1 MSKRSIEEDIILSDN
16 DDLTEFNIDEN
27 DFGFLIDGEGNLK
40 TVFGPNDLFGEPPE
54 AVQKILDMFGVTSAE
69 LALRSGTTLH

>member
-1 MSKRSIEEDIILSDN
+1 MSKKSMEEDISLSEN

-40 TVFGPNDLFGEPPE
+40 TVFGPDDLFGEPPE
-54 AVQKILDMFGVTSAE
+54 AVQKILDMFGVSSAE

>member
-1 MSKRSIEEDIILSDN
+1 MSKRSAEEDISLSDN
-16 DDLTEFNIDEN
+16 DELNEFNIDEN

-54 AVQKILDMFGVTSAE
+54 AVQKILDMFGVSSAE

>member
-1 MSKRSIEEDIILSDN
+1 MSKRSMEEDISLSEN

-40 TVFGPNDLFGEPPE
+40 TVFGPDDLFGEPPE
-54 AVQKILDMFGVTSAE
+54 AVQKILDMFGVSSAE